1 MTDTKPL
8 ALVTGA
14 SSGIGYEL
22 AKQFAQHGYDV
33 VVNAEDAGLEKAA
46 MLVRAEGADVVP
58 VQADLR
64 TPDGIQQLWT
74 RVQALGRPLD
84 AAALNAGVGEGG
96 AFVDTDW
103 ADDLEIMQLNVVST
117 TALMK
122 LVLTQMTQRNEGRLL
137 VTSSIAS
144 TQPGSYQ
151 AVYNASKSFV
161 QSLTEAVQD
170 ELKDSAVT
178 ITSLM
183 PGPTDTNFFA
193 RAHMLATGMGKG
205 PKDSPEDVA
214 RQGFEA
220 LVAGEKKVVA
230 GSLMTKAMAATNAVL
245 PDRVKSAAHA
255 KMAEPRSKNS
265 VSVGPGI
272 SEVIVTPESFSSS
285 CTASVSDWTKDFEA
299 L

>member
-46 MLVRAEGADVVP
+46 MLLRAEGAEVIP

-64 TPDGIQQLWT
+64 TPEGIETLWT
-74 RVQALGRPLD
+74 GVTGLGRPLQ
-84 AAALNAGVGEGG
+84 AAALNAGVGRGG

-122 LVLTQMTQRNEGRLL
+122 LVLTQMTGRNEGRLL

-144 TQPGSYQ
+144 TMPGSYQ
-151 AVYNASKSFV
+151 SIYNASKSFV

-170 ELKDSAVT
+170 ELKDTAVT

-193 RAHMLATGMGKG
+193 RASMLATGMGKG
-205 PKDSPEDVA
+205 PKDSPAEVA
-214 RQGFEA
+214 EQGVAA
-220 LVAGEKKVVA
+220 LMAGEKKVVA
-230 GSLMTKAMAATNAVL
+230 ASVAVKAQEALNKVL
-245 PDRVKSAAHA
+245 PDSVKALGNRVMA
-255 KMAEPRSKNS
+255 KPR
-265 VSVGPGI
+265 
-272 SEVIVTPESFSSS
+272 
-285 CTASVSDWTKDFEA
+285 D
-299 L
+299 